1 MILDEFDEKEFYIH
15 SEQHQF
21 SYSHCNTNVCP
32 TSEALPMD
40 IDFSRYS
47 PGDVSRAR
55 SWPKVSLLTTAVTT
69 IVMVMM
75 KMLIDD
81 DKDNDI

>member
-55 SWPKVSLLTTAVTT
+55 SWPKASLLTTIVMT
-69 IVMVMM
+69 IVMVMV
-75 KMLIDD
+75 KMLIDY
-81 DKDNDI
+81 DK

>member
-1 MILDEFDEKEFYIH
+1 
-15 SEQHQF
+15 
-21 SYSHCNTNVCP
+21 
-32 TSEALPMD
+32 MD

-55 SWPKVSLLTTAVTT
+55 SWPKASLLTTAVTT

-81 DKDNDI
+81 DKDKDI